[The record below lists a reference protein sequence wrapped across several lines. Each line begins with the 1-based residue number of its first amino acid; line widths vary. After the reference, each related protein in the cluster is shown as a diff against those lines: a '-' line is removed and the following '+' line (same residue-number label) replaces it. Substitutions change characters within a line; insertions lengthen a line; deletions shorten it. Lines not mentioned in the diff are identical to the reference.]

1 MVKFFDSQG
10 EQLIIDAIQQT
21 ECMTSGE
28 VRVHIQEHCRGT
40 ILKDAARVFNALK
53 MDATED
59 RNGVLIYIVPER
71 HEFAVIGDKGINSLV
86 ADNYWDDVRDVMQ
99 NHFRQ
104 QQFAVGVAKAID
116 LIGHKLQEHFP
127 FREGGQNQLPDDIS
141 YG

>member
-1 MVKFFDSQG
+1 MINFFDKQG
-10 EQLIIDAIQQT
+10 EQLIITAIQQT

-40 ILKDAARVFNALK
+40 ILKDAARVFHALK
-53 MDATED
+53 MDATAE

-71 HEFAVIGDKGINSLV
+71 HEFAVIGDKGINDLV
-86 ADNYWDDVRDVMQ
+86 GENYWDDVRDVMQ
-99 NHFRQ
+99 QHFRQ
-104 QQFAVGVAKAID
+104 QQFAEGVASAIN

-127 FREGGQNQLPDDIS
+127 FREGGQNELPDDIS